1 MSHELIHLN
10 INFAKNTYRHERSI
24 STRRYSYSRI
34 KDRHFLIPSYQRG
47 YKWRPRDV
55 EYLLNDL
62 LEYKDEK
69 PYYMQP
75 LVVAEKGGKHI
86 VVDGQQRLTTFFL
99 IWRRIAKLGYFT
111 AHPFDEKTCFSLE
124 YEKRHY
130 STKYLSMSYRDIE
143 ESSNTPD
150 IKNFKKA
157 EEKIDE
163 IVKLLNE
170 PQIEHL
176 EKNFFE
182 WATFLWYQLGD
193 PDAGPKMFERLNGK
207 RIALTDVEL
216 CKVFLLSDTCSSSS
230 LRNERASA
238 WQNMEYRLQDN
249 RFFSFISKDYDESH
263 DQSRMGFI
271 LDVALSKIKKENSEY
286 LDYPLYNRLKSDSD
300 KGKNVWRGLI
310 QTFHRIEQMFD
321 NPLYYNFVGFL
332 ITEAKVK
339 LSNILEDAVTMDFGR
354 KLVDRIKVWVDHDTS
369 ITELTYNHPK
379 TYAALVLFNILC
391 DLIVKDSKSEKIED
405 RFSFY
410 HRFRFDFL
418 HSEGFDKEHVHATNS
433 RKPQS
438 ALEWQQW
445 VKNIKEYLP
454 KKQYEQIKE
463 DNRSIMESVI
473 NISITQKPGEEE
485 SVYKDRVTKEII
497 KKMSS
502 SKFSEIFDEVMLIVG
517 EEDDGDAKQNSIG
530 NMALLNASINRDQA
544 YAASPFAIKRAIIH
558 QRVKNGKFVPKGT
571 QLMFDKSFREVPDE
585 MYHWAKIIML
595 MGRNLIR
602 IVS

>member
-1 MSHELIHLN
+1 MREVFLQDDIHITDL
-10 INFAKNTYRHERSI
+10 
-24 STRRYSYSRI
+24 

-75 LVVAEKGGKHI
+75 LVVAEKGGKYI

-99 IWRRIAKLGYFT
+99 IWRRMVKLGFFRD
-111 AHPFDEKTCFSLE
+111 HPFDKSLCFSLE
-124 YEKRHY
+124 YEKRHE
-130 STKYLSMSYRDIE
+130 STKYLLPYNYDDIE
-143 ESSNTPD
+143 APVATPD
-150 IKNFKKA
+150 VRNFNKA
-157 EEKIDE
+157 EEKVDE
-163 IVKLLNE
+163 IVKCLNE
-170 PQIEHL
+170 NEIEHL

-182 WATFLWYQLGD
+182 KATFLWYQLDD
-193 PDAGPKMFERLNGK
+193 PEEGPKTFERLNGK

-216 CKVFLLSDTCSSSS
+216 CKVFLLSDTCSSPTQ
-230 LRNERASA
+230 RNERASA
-238 WQNMEYRLQDN
+238 WQNMEYRLQN
-249 RFFSFISKDYDESH
+249 NSFFSFISKDYDESH
-263 DQSRMGFI
+263 DQSRMGYI
-271 LDVALSKIKKENSEY
+271 LDVTLSKIKKENSEY
-286 LDYPLYNRLKSDSD
+286 LDYPLYSRLKSDAD
-300 KGKNVWRGLI
+300 NGKNVWRSI
-310 QTFHRIEQMFD
+310 VQTFHRIEQMFD
-321 NPLYYNFVGFL
+321 NPLYYYFVGFL

-339 LSNILEDAVTMDFGR
+339 LSDILEDVVSMNFGR
-354 KLVDRIKVWVDHDTS
+354 KLVDRIKVWVDHGTS
-369 ITELTYNHPK
+369 ITELTYNDTK
-379 TYAALVLFNILC
+379 TYSALVLFNILC

-405 RFSFY
+405 RFSFN

-454 KKQYEQIKE
+454 QKQYEQIKE

-473 NISITQKPGEEE
+473 NISVTQKPEEE
-485 SVYKDRVTKEII
+485 EIVYKDRVTKEIT

-502 SKFSEIFDEVMLIVG
+502 SEFSEIFDEVMLIVG
-517 EEDDGDAKQNSIG
+517 EGDDGDAKQNSIG

-558 QRVKNGKFVPKGT
+558 QRIKNGKFVPKGT
-571 QLMFDKSFREVPDE
+571 QLMFDKSFREIPDE
-585 MYHWAKIIML
+585 MYHWAKNNYTNGAESDKDSFIKYFSETINRL
-595 MGRNLIR
+595 RL
-602 IVS
+602 

>member
-1 MSHELIHLN
+1 MSEVFLQDDIHIAEL
-10 INFAKNTYRHERSI
+10 
-24 STRRYSYSRI
+24 

-62 LEYKDEK
+62 LEYKDKK

-111 AHPFDEKTCFSLE
+111 AHPFDETTCFSLE
-124 YEKRHY
+124 YEKRRY
-130 STKYLSMSYRDIE
+130 STKYLSMSYSDIE
-143 ESSNTPD
+143 ESTNTPD

-157 EEKIDE
+157 EEKVDE

-182 WATFLWYQLGD
+182 KATFLWYQLGD

-339 LSNILEDAVTMDFGR
+339 LSDILEDAVTMDFGR

-544 YAASPFAIKRAIIH
+544 L
-558 QRVKNGKFVPKGT
+558 
-571 QLMFDKSFREVPDE
+571 QLHPLQLKE
-585 MYHWAKIIML
+585 L
-595 MGRNLIR
+595 
-602 IVS
+602 

>member
-1 MSHELIHLN
+1 MSEVLLEDDIHITDL
-10 INFAKNTYRHERSI
+10 
-24 STRRYSYSRI
+24 

-62 LEYKDEK
+62 LEYKDVK

-75 LVVAEKGGKHI
+75 LVVAEKDGKHI

-99 IWRRIAKLGYFT
+99 IWRRMVKLGFFSS
-111 AHPFDEKTCFSLE
+111 HPFNDSTCFSLE
-124 YEKRHY
+124 YEKRHD
-130 STKYLSMSYRDIE
+130 STKYLLPCNYSDIE
-143 ESSNTPD
+143 ARIDTPD
-150 IKNFKKA
+150 VRNFRKA

-163 IVKLLNE
+163 IVKRLNE
-170 PQIEHL
+170 NEIEHL

-182 WATFLWYQLGD
+182 KATFLWYQLDD
-193 PDAGPKMFERLNGK
+193 PEKGPKTFERLNGK

-216 CKVFLLSDTCSSSS
+216 CKVYLLSETCSSSTQ
-230 LRNERASA
+230 RNERASA

-263 DQSRMGFI
+263 DQSRMGYM

-286 LDYPLYNRLKSDSD
+286 LDYPLYSRLKSDTV
-300 KGKNVWRGLI
+300 KCKNVWRCLV

-339 LSNILEDAVTMDFGR
+339 LSDILEDIVSQDFGR
-354 KLVDRIKVWVDHDTS
+354 KLVDRIKVWVAYGTS
-369 ITELTYNHPK
+369 ITELTYNDSK
-379 TYAALVLFNILC
+379 TYSALVLFNILC
-391 DLIVKDSKSEKIED
+391 DLIVKDSKSDKIED
-405 RFSFY
+405 RFCFN

-463 DNRSIMESVI
+463 YHRTIMENVI
-473 NISITQKPGEEE
+473 NVSITQKPEEE
-485 SVYKDRVTKEII
+485 ETVYKDRITKEIT

-502 SKFSEIFDEVMLIVG
+502 SVFSEIFEEVMLIVG
-517 EEDDGDAKQNSIG
+517 EGDDGEAKQNSIG

-544 YAASPFAIKRAIIH
+544 YAASPFAVKRAIIH
-558 QRVKNGKFVPKGT
+558 QRIKNGKFVPKGT
-571 QLMFDKSFREVPDE
+571 QLMFDKSFREIPDE
-585 MYHWAKIIML
+585 MYHWAKDNYANGAESDKDSFIKYFSETIKRL
-595 MGRNLIR
+595 EYE
-602 IVS
+602 

>member
-1 MSHELIHLN
+1 MSEVFLQDDIHIAEL
-10 INFAKNTYRHERSI
+10 
-24 STRRYSYSRI
+24 